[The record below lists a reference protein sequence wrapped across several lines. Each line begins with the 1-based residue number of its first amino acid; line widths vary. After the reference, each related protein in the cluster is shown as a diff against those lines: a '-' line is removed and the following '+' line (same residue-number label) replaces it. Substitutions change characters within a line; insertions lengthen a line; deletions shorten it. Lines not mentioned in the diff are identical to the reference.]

1 MAQRND
7 ILIEPASP
15 ALDIDLP
22 LGAKLAAFL
31 PITVAIAGVI
41 AVLVG
46 GISARHDVTAEI
58 PAIDSIAT
66 GSVTKD

>member
-1 MAQRND
+1 VAERND
-7 ILIEPASP
+7 ILAEPAST
-15 ALDIDLP
+15 LDTDLP

-46 GISARHDVTAEI
+46 SVSARHDVAAEV
-58 PAIDSIAT
+58 PVIDSTAT
-66 GSVTKD
+66 GSIVKD

>member
-1 MAQRND
+1 MAQRNE
-7 ILIEPASP
+7 ILVESASP
-15 ALDIDLP
+15 TLDTDLP

-46 GISARHDVTAEI
+46 GVSARHEVTAEL

-66 GSVTKD
+66 GSIVKD